1 MDDEIEILKNTQSQ
15 TQTSIEELQQLS
27 KDMKEQ
33 LILLGQNTNDQYLH
47 NLEAQRLNQIG
58 LLKKSQELL
67 QIAMRSRQEQI
78 KLQQELLDWAELD
91 RMRQQASQISGKEAK
106 QESWQKMTVLE
117 MRAAELAFQ
126 MHELNHE
133 LQNSLAKKSAQNE
146 AGIRKG

>member
-1 MDDEIEILKNTQSQ
+1 
-15 TQTSIEELQQLS
+15 
-27 KDMKEQ
+27 MKEQ

-47 NLEAQRLNQIG
+47 NLEAQRLNQIS
-58 LLKKSQELL
+58 LLEKSQELL

-91 RMRQQASQISGKEAK
+91 RMRQQASQMSGKEVK
-106 QESWQKMTVLE
+106 QESWQKMTTLE

-133 LQNSLAKKSAQNE
+133 LQNSLAKKSANNE
-146 AGIRKG
+146 AGLHKG